1 MSLGPLELLL
11 IVVLILILFGAGK
24 LPKVM
29 GDLGSGLRSFRKGIS
44 GKEQNEEKTENKQEE
59 VKKLEN
65 LKNQKHKDK
74 V

>member
-1 MSLGPLELLL
+1 MSFGPFELLL

>member
-1 MSLGPLELLL
+1 MSFGPFELLL

-44 GKEQNEEKTENKQEE
+44 GKEQAEEEKPESKEE

-65 LKNQKHKDK
+65 LKSQKHKDK